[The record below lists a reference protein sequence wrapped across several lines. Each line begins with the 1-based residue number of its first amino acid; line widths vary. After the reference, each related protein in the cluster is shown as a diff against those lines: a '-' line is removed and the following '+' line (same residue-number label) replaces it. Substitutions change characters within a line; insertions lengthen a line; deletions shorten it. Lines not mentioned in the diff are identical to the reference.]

1 MILLGGN
8 GTYLGIQH
16 RDVLNMRVVD
26 VILDSIILAN
36 GTHTDTV
43 CTITVD
49 VLNEDVGGVRL
60 RAEAVITNVDPGITN
75 SESINIVRVPEES
88 SVGQR
93 TSFVERFSITTLSK
107 TTFLL
112 VTIKFVQQGEP
123 WNRMPST

>member
-49 VLNEDVGGVRL
+49 VLNEDVGGVSKRM
-60 RAEAVITNVDPGITN
+60 R
-75 SESINIVRVPEES
+75 
-88 SVGQR
+88 QQ
-93 TSFVERFSITTLSK
+93 FSIASK
-107 TTFLL
+107 SASA
-112 VTIKFVQQGEP
+112 VHD
-123 WNRMPST
+123 

>member
-26 VILDSIILAN
+26 VILDSSILAN

-75 SESINIVRVPEES
+75 SESINIVRVPAIGVLRKILLK
-88 SVGQR
+88 SVSPLGG
-93 TSFVERFSITTLSK
+93 K
-107 TTFLL
+107 
-112 VTIKFVQQGEP
+112 
-123 WNRMPST
+123 